1 MIVKRIFYIFA
12 CVFAMAFNGNAQEK
26 TKVVV
31 NGLRLDN
38 VYSREQMYEA
48 LGGVP
53 DKIEEHPEYKEHYSF
68 YYGKD
73 VFYWDKLDCPDEN
86 GILGHGFGGCR
97 LYTDRYVVLDSIR
110 VGDSI
115 EKLKTLGGIL
125 KDYCDEG
132 VCTIRWRQSNAPE
145 FAFIVVEFDYKET
158 DLTKIITC
166 INIYVHFI

>member
-1 MIVKRIFYIFA
+1 MKRILSIFVYA
-12 CVFAMAFNGNAQEK
+12 LAIAFNSIAQEK

-31 NGLRLDN
+31 NGLQICDMYTRA
-38 VYSREQMYEA
+38 QMYEA
-48 LGGVP
+48 LGGTP
-53 DKIEEHPEYKEHYSF
+53 DKIEANIEEPGSFSF

-73 VFYWDKLDCPDEN
+73 MFYWRYEGLDAYKD
-86 GILGHGFGGCR
+86 GIDHHCFGGCHI
-97 LYTDRYVVLDSIR
+97 YTDRYVVFDSIR
-110 VGDSI
+110 VGDPI

-132 VCTIRWRQSNAPE
+132 GCTIRWRQSNAPE